1 MTAKAIPIVV
11 SVIADADDV
20 TLFNRLF
27 DEKLTRSSRVHGL
40 LARIGPPLADGPLAP
55 SRKLYMHEAS
65 FSEAG
70 VVWLKDRSR
79 QDAVARRLDLTPEET
94 FGLMLAFWRSL
105 YPVGLPRV
113 RDKDYGCAV
122 ECFAVYKAGQ
132 AKAAGHDADAMR
144 LLAEYHWPGNVRQ
157 LENSGFRAVILCE
170 GELLQ
175 PEDFPQ
181 ISGIVSPGPIAAA
194 PALKPR

>member
-27 DEKLTRSSRVHGL
+27 DEKLTRSIREPGL
-40 LARIGPPLADGPLAP
+40 LERIGPPLADGPLAP
-55 SRKLYMHEAS
+55 STKLYMHEAS

-94 FGLMLAFWRSL
+94 FGLLLAFWRSL

-113 RDKDYGCAV
+113 RDKDYGRAV
-122 ECFAVYKAGQ
+122 ERIAAYKADA
-132 AKAAGHDADAMR
+132 AKATGHDADAMR
-144 LLAEYHWPGNVRQ
+144 LVVEGRSIRAALDAKRREDDAINRSLA
-157 LENSGFRAVILCE
+157 RALR
-170 GELLQ
+170 
-175 PEDFPQ
+175 
-181 ISGIVSPGPIAAA
+181 
-194 PALKPR
+194 PRPRMAVADGG